1 MDTQEPIDAV
11 AAKTGSTEAQ
21 TAGTL
26 DALIGIV
33 TTAVT
38 KDGTA
43 MNGFGSFPTGQRA
56 ARTGRNP
63 ATGAEIQIKRAR
75 S

>member
-1 MDTQEPIDAV
+1 MNRQELIDAV
-11 AAKTGSTEAQ
+11 AGTTGSTKAQ

-26 DALIGIV
+26 DAPIGIV

-43 MNGFGSFPTGQRA
+43 Q
-56 ARTGRNP
+56 
-63 ATGAEIQIKRAR
+63 
-75 S
+75 

>member
-1 MDTQEPIDAV
+1 MDMQELIDAV

-33 TTAVT
+33 TTTVT

-43 MNGFGSFPTGQRA
+43 Q
-56 ARTGRNP
+56 
-63 ATGAEIQIKRAR
+63 
-75 S
+75 